1 MAAPDFNKANRIID
15 AALSKM
21 KEKVSI
27 VEPKFN
33 QMLIDWINKF
43 DTSSGNI
50 SKSKSNNKRLLAFKR
65 AFERMIL
72 RSGYNEMVSE
82 FLVNFEE
89 LQDNQQTFQRD
100 FNGIKLNKKFLNPYK
115 RFAINQT
122 VNDLQKSGLDVA
134 LLRPIQDELF
144 TSVNQGGSLKDMIE
158 SLEAQ
163 IVTTKESSGLMRR
176 LVTTASRDALGQYN
190 GKVNEAVRK
199 SFKMDGILYV
209 GSNIKDT
216 RPQCLRWTGWR
227 GNGEKG
233 LLKVEE
239 LQDQINW
246 AFNNGTGMNKATTVE
261 TFTAYRGGFNCR
273 HSAYPTRLENYR

>member
-15 AALSKM
+15 SALSEM
-21 KEKVSI
+21 KSRVSI

-33 QMLIDWINKF
+33 QMLLDWINKF
-43 DTSSGNI
+43 DTSSGNL
-50 SKSKSNNKRLLAFKR
+50 SKSKSNNKRLLAFRR

-72 RSGYNEMVSE
+72 RSGYSDMVSN
-82 FLVNFEE
+82 FLVNFQE

-100 FNGIKLNKKFLNPYK
+100 FNGIKLTKEFLNPYK

-122 VNDLQKSGLDVA
+122 KQDLEKSGLDIA

-163 IVTTKESSGLMRR
+163 LVTTDESSGLMRR
-176 LVTTASRDALGQYN
+176 LVTTASRDALGQYD

-199 SFKMDGILYV
+199 SFKMDAVLYV
-209 GSNIKDT
+209 GSNVKDT
-216 RPQCLRWTGWR
+216 RAQCIRWTGWEK
-227 GNGEKG
+227 NGQKG
-233 LLKVEE
+233 LLAVDE

-261 TFTAYRGGFNCR
+261 TFTAYRGGYNCR
-273 HSAYPTRLENYR
+273 HTAWPTRLENYR